1 MKLKEMM
8 KESYYYNKTYDMIND
23 SYIVRAMREG
33 KIEDSLIMDM
43 KKKRS
48 KLL

>member
-1 MKLKEMM
+1 MKLKEMV
-8 KESYYYNKTYDMIND
+8 KGSYYYNERYDMIND
-23 SYIVRAMREG
+23 SYIVRAMKAG
-33 KIEDSLIMDM
+33 KLEDSLIMDI